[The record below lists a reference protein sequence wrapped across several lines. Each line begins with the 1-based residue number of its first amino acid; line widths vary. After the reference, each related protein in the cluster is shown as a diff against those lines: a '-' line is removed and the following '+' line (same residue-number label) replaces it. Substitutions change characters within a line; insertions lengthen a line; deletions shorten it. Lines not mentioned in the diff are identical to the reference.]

1 MLDPQAGPMANTLES
16 GLAGAAA
23 VPSFEVA
30 AAWLCFV
37 GLLGLAL
44 VAIPAVAAV
53 VRRGLPD
60 RRRARRTVEPIAFGH
75 SPLAQR
81 SPRQPVRHHRTL
93 LATALLALPAL
104 LLLVGVEAI
113 RGEGVSAVRSA
124 LALLLPALLVTL
136 HARRRSA
143 NP

>member
-16 GLAGAAA
+16 GLTGAASA
-23 VPSFEVA
+23 PSFEVA
-30 AAWLCFV
+30 LAWLCFV
-37 GLLGLAL
+37 GLLALAL
-44 VAIPAVAAV
+44 VAIPVAAAL
-53 VRRGLPD
+53 VRLGLPKS
-60 RRRARRTVEPIAFGH
+60 RRVPLSVEPIAFGH

-104 LLLVGVEAI
+104 LLLLGVEAI
-113 RGEGVSAVRSA
+113 RSEGVAAVRSA